1 MKRALLLAILT
12 GVVLEIAPLAA
23 EPWVEGPALNVARY
37 KCRALVLDGKIYVIG
52 GRDPDKNVAP
62 VEVFDPAVGQWK
74 IVGPSPENA
83 YEMPCVASFEG
94 KLYALGGRTSEKVRT
109 KVGYV
114 LDLAGEGSEWTRLPG
129 TATFGHGDAGY
140 GVIGTKV
147 YLVSGEDDSLPN
159 EGWDYVKAVDVFD
172 MSTHNWSLAAPIPFG
187 REDFDA
193 IAVGNK
199 IFVFGGQGGAEGAP
213 VTWLDIYD
221 AETDSWE
228 HFEEGLPIPWEQ
240 PRVAAIGDQIYLMT
254 GKGDAAFFAY
264 RIDTNTMTW
273 TEITPPPVP
282 IFECALIALNGKI
295 YVIGG
300 QDFEGS
306 VLNTVLIYDP
316 SLEE

>member
-12 GVVLEIAPLAA
+12 GVVLGVASSAA

-37 KCRALVLDGKIYVIG
+37 KCRALVLEGKIYVIG
-52 GRDPDKNVAP
+52 GRDPDKNTAP
-62 VEVFDPAVGQWK
+62 VEMFDPAVGKWE
-74 IVGPSPENA
+74 IVGPSPRNA
-83 YEMPCVASFEG
+83 YEMPCVAGFEG

-109 KVGYV
+109 KLGYC
-114 LDLAGEGSEWTRLPG
+114 LDLAVEEASWEKLPG
-129 TATFGHGDAGY
+129 EATFGHGDAGY
-140 GVIGTKV
+140 GVIGSKI
-147 YLVSGEDDSLPN
+147 YLVSGEDDSLSN
-159 EGWDYVKAVDVFD
+159 EAWDYVKAVDVFD
-172 MSTHNWSLAAPIPFG
+172 MKDFTWSFATPIQFG

-199 IFVFGGQGGAEGAP
+199 IFVFGGQGGAEGTP

-240 PRVAAIGDQIYLMT
+240 PRVAAIDDQIYLMT

-264 RIDTNTMTW
+264 RIDTSTMTW
-273 TEITPPPVP
+273 AEITPPPVP
-282 IFECALIALNGKI
+282 IFECALVALDGKV

-300 QDFEGS
+300 QDFEGH
-306 VLNTVLIYDP
+306 VLNTVWIYDP
-316 SLEE
+316 SLDG

>member
-12 GVVLEIAPLAA
+12 GVVLGVASLAA

-62 VEVFDPAVGQWK
+62 VEVFDPAVQWVSGRSSAPHPK
-74 IVGPSPENA
+74 TRMRCPAWRASRGSSTHW
-83 YEMPCVASFEG
+83 EMPCVASFEG

-114 LDLAGEGSEWTRLPG
+114 LDLAGEGSKWTQLPG

-172 MSTHNWSLAAPIPFG
+172 MSTHNWSSAAPIPFG
-187 REDFDA
+187 REDFGPSHPLGA
-193 IAVGNK
+193 A
-199 IFVFGGQGGAEGAP
+199 QGSGDRRP
-213 VTWLDIYD
+213 DLPYD
-221 AETDSWE
+221 RERGR
-228 HFEEGLPIPWEQ
+228 GLLCLPH
-240 PRVAAIGDQIYLMT
+240 
-254 GKGDAAFFAY
+254 
-264 RIDTNTMTW
+264 
-273 TEITPPPVP
+273 
-282 IFECALIALNGKI
+282 
-295 YVIGG
+295 
-300 QDFEGS
+300 
-306 VLNTVLIYDP
+306 
-316 SLEE
+316 